1 MRHLWDAVSQDSQKT
16 GLAAVAGTPVEAK
29 EGPTLLGTAD
39 MHGVAAP
46 SPRPETRNGWKAGGP
61 INSDALFIGEVQS
74 FLAQRSW

>member
-1 MRHLWDAVSQDSQKT
+1 LILSFFTKRLE
-16 GLAAVAGTPVEAK
+16 AGCDGCQVNSVEAK

-39 MHGVAAP
+39 IHVVAPP